1 MKTRPFARWAGGERL
16 SDNALCAAVRE
27 IENGLIDARL
37 GGFLLKKRVAKPG
50 RGKRGG
56 LRTIIAHRQ
65 GTRLIFLFGFAK
77 RDRAN
82 LDDDE
87 KMALHKLADIYM
99 AQTDKQLSELVKKKI
114 LVEVD
119 CNGEDTD

>member
-1 MKTRPFARWAGGERL
+1 MKTRQFARWAEGERL

-27 IENGLIDARL
+27 IDNGLIDARL